1 MKDIINQIL
10 YVVIIG
16 TLPSLVLIL
25 RSFLKSKVVQAM
37 GKNDEL
43 SRYAKLINIAE
54 RTIDEIVISVS
65 QTYVDTL
72 KSQGKF
78 DKNAQIEAKKLAI
91 DKAKLLL
98 VGDIKE
104 AVCALYGD
112 FDQYLDTMVESF
124 VKQNK

>member
-10 YVVIIG
+10 YMVIIG

-25 RSFLKSKVVQAM
+25 RTFLKSKIVQAM

-65 QTYVDTL
+65 QTYVDAL

-78 DKNAQIEAKKLAI
+78 DKNAQIEAKKPAI